1 MEERVAARMPRK
13 FAQDWS
19 EDGCLTAKTRE
30 MMKMVRAWRRQRPAT
45 ASADRYVGVSS
56 SLMMGALTSEVSG
69 EVADVARG
77 K

>member
-1 MEERVAARMPRK
+1 MAARMPRK
-13 FAQDWS
+13 FAHDWR
-19 EDGCLTAKTRE
+19 EDGCLKARIRE
-30 MMKMVRAWRRQRPAT
+30 MMRMMRAWRRHRPAT

-56 SLMMGALTSEVSG
+56 SLMEAVTSEISG